1 MKDCIFCQ
9 IVEGKAQS
17 WKVFENEYAVAFF
30 NRIPT
35 NEYHTLVVPKS
46 HYRDI
51 FDAPENELREIMSAI
66 KKVASLYKQKL
77 GIENIQIINS
87 SGAEAQQDVF
97 HLHFHILPR
106 HKGDGLNIQW
116 PTDRGGVSGFDE
128 LLMNLNAKN

>member
-17 WKVFENEYAVAFF
+17 WKVFENEYVLAFF
-30 NRIPT
+30 NKIPT
-35 NEYHTLVVPKS
+35 NNYHTLVVPKK

-66 KKVASLYKQKL
+66 KNITTLYKQKL
-77 GIENIQIINS
+77 GINSLQIVNS
-87 SGAEAQQDVF
+87 SGAEAQQDVL

-106 HKGDGLNIQW
+106 HKGDGQDIKW
-116 PTDRGGVSGFDE
+116 HTGGKRAGGFDE
-128 LLMNLNAKN
+128 LLAKLDR